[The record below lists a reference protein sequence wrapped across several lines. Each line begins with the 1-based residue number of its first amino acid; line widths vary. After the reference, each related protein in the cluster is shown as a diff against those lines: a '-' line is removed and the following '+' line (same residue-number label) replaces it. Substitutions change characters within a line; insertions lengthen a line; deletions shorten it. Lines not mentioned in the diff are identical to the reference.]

1 MCYPQVPPPP
11 DARSGIQVLNRTA
24 DILRSLQG
32 HPGGLTQTVIGERVD
47 LPRSTVSRL
56 LLALEQLGYVT
67 ALGPRGPYRLGPEV
81 IAMSLSARRSVLSE
95 LRPFLEALSRE
106 VNETVDL
113 SILEEDRAVFLD
125 QVVADHRLRAVSAVG
140 HAFPLHACANGKAML
155 AAMDPV
161 DLDRVLAGTLERYTP
176 HTITT
181 VRALRTELAGVRGR
195 GVAYDR
201 EEQSEGICAVG
212 ALLTSVHGEAVAVS
226 IPVPTPRFEGRE
238 EELAAALRA
247 CVESVSQ
254 WADSLP

>member
-1 MCYPQVPPPP
+1 MSNPT

-32 HPGGLTQTVIGERVD
+32 HPGGLTQIEIGERVD

-56 LLALEQLGYVT
+56 LLALEQLDYVT
-67 ALGPRGPYRLGPEV
+67 ALGPRGPYRLGPEI
-81 IAMSLSARRSVLSE
+81 IAMSLSARRSVLAE
-95 LRPFLEALSRE
+95 LRPYLEALSRE

-161 DLDRVLAGTLERYTP
+161 DLDRVLAGTLERFTP
-176 HTITT
+176 HTLTS
-181 VRALRTELAGVRGR
+181 VRALRTEIATVKNT

-201 EEQSEGICAVG
+201 EEQSDGICAVG
-212 ALLTSVHGEAVAVS
+212 ALLTSVHGETVAVS

-238 EELAAALRA
+238 QELAAAVLR
-247 CVESVSQ
+247 CVESVREPTNSVN
-254 WADSLP
+254 